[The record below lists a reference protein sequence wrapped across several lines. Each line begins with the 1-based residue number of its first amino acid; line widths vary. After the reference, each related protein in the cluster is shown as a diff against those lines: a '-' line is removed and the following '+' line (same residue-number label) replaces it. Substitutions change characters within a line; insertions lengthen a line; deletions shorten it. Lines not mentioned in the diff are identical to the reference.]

1 MNPRRGPRVPR
12 LLLSLLWG
20 IALVALGM
28 AELRAQEGSARILRV
43 VQADG
48 QTTRVELVAHRG
60 HAALPVSELEVLGWE
75 AGPDPDGPDGAWIL
89 RPTAASPVTAEVRV
103 EPDDPLFTWD
113 GEVFQLV
120 GTPYHQGGELWI
132 PAQLVV
138 DFFPDRLREHYRA
151 RSSPRE
157 GVPVVER
164 LSAWSG
170 EAVPGASAPFRT
182 PRVPGDEP
190 AARPGGRVVVID
202 PGHGGRDPGAV
213 GPRGTREKDVAL
225 ALGLTLARELERH
238 PGLEVHLTR
247 ESDILVPLWN
257 RGEWATQ
264 VKGDRPGIFVSLHA
278 NAVPSR
284 SGVRGFETYFLN
296 EARTE
301 HEARVAANENAPLAL
316 EREATPGAAE
326 LPELDFILRDLRN
339 NDHAHWSEELAGM
352 IQDRLAPVHPG
363 PDRGVKQGPLA
374 VITNAL
380 MPSVLVEVGF
390 LSHPDEEQLLTR
402 SEFHSQVAEALGQA
416 VVDFFRRY
424 PSEQGVDV
432 TAVADDRA
440 SDARGR

>member
-1 MNPRRGPRVPR
+1 V
-12 LLLSLLWG
+12 
-20 IALVALGM
+20 
-28 AELRAQEGSARILRV
+28 
-43 VQADG
+43 
-48 QTTRVELVAHRG
+48 
-60 HAALPVSELEVLGWE
+60 E
-75 AGPDPDGPDGAWIL
+75 AG
-89 RPTAASPVTAEVRV
+89 
-103 EPDDPLFTWD
+103 DPLFTWN

-120 GTPYHQGGELWI
+120 GTPYLQGGELWI

-170 EAVPGASAPFRT
+170 AAEAGPAAGAASDTPTPASGEEPGAR
-182 PRVPGDEP
+182 R
-190 AARPGGRVVVID
+190 GGRVVVID
-202 PGHGGRDPGAV
+202 PGHGGRDPGAL
-213 GPRGTREKDVAL
+213 GPGGTREKDVAL
-225 ALGLTLARELERH
+225 ALGLALARELERH

-257 RGEWATQ
+257 RGEWATE

-284 SGVRGFETYFLN
+284 SGVRGFETYFLD

-316 EREATPGAAE
+316 EREDAAGAAD
-326 LPELDFILRDLRN
+326 LPELEFILRDLRN
-339 NDHAHWSEELAGM
+339 NDHAHWSEELAAM
-352 IQDRLAPVHPG
+352 VQDRLSPVHPG

-390 LSHPDEEQLLTR
+390 LSHPDEERLLTR
-402 SEFHSQVAEALGQA
+402 PEFHAEVAGALSAA

-424 PSEQGVDV
+424 PPGREVDV
-432 TAVADDRA
+432 TAAAEVEAAGARDR
-440 SDARGR
+440 